1 MPKNN
6 YVWVLIF
13 GLMVLMFLRLPP
25 MVARKDWML
34 DTYRALVEADAIAR
48 QQYVEPITD
57 ERLVHGAIRGMMNR
71 LDPYSGYIA
80 PNELPDFER
89 RSAGDYVGLGMELGV
104 KGDQPVVIAPV
115 EGGPAARAGLLA
127 GDVLLTVNGRDAKG
141 LSVMEVD
148 ELLGRDPSSPVR
160 LLIERR
166 SEDRPRELVI
176 HPGPVHIHTVRGFRR
191 QAGGEWDYMIDGD
204 RGIAYVRISH
214 FAANT
219 MDDLHAVL
227 VGLRDAQ
234 VRGLLLDLRFN
245 PGGLLEQ
252 AVALVDRFVESG
264 LIVSTVTRHKA
275 VQEYRAAPDP
285 ADMGMELVVLVNGA
299 SASAAEIVAGA
310 LQDHGRALIV
320 GERSFGKGSV
330 QHLIYLHSNH
340 SAIKLTTAH
349 YRLPG
354 GRIIHRTAHNLRQDS
369 WGVQPDVIVPLS
381 EEEVRSIQEARQ
393 RIDTGGGG
401 PGTLRSEAE
410 QSGAPNAHG
419 GEIAGSTGVT
429 EGEVLRDRQLATGL
443 ALLNERAAAAVDI
456 P

>member
-1 MPKNN
+1 MMPKNN

-48 QQYVEPITD
+48 QQYVEPVTD
-57 ERLVHGAIRGMMNR
+57 DRLVHGAIRGMMSR

-115 EGGPAARAGLLA
+115 EGGPAAQAGLLA
-127 GDVLLTVNGRDAKG
+127 GDVLLSVNGRDAKG

-148 ELLGRDPSSPVR
+148 DLLGRDPSRPVR
-160 LLIERR
+160 LVIERR

-176 HPGPVHIHTVRGFRR
+176 HPGPVHILTVRGFRR
-191 QAGGEWDYMIDGD
+191 RAGGEWDYMIDAD

-219 MDDLHAVL
+219 MEDLRGVL
-227 VGLRDAQ
+227 VGLRDAR

-252 AVALVDRFVESG
+252 AVALVDMFLDDGV
-264 LIVSTVTRHKA
+264 IVSTVTRHKA
-275 VQEYRAAPDP
+275 VQEYRAAPAP
-285 ADMGMELVVLVNGA
+285 ADLGVELVVLVNGA

-310 LQDHGRALIV
+310 LQDHRRALIV

-354 GRIIHRTAHNLRQDS
+354 GRIIHRTARNLRQDL
-369 WGVQPDVIVPLS
+369 WGVQPDIIVPLS

-393 RIDTGGGG
+393 RLDAGGTCLGIA
-401 PGTLRSEAE
+401 RSETERITGEASE
-410 QSGAPNAHG
+410 QAATPM
-419 GEIAGSTGVT
+419 
-429 EGEVLRDRQLATGL
+429 GEVLRDRQLAT
-443 ALLNERAAAAVDI
+443 ALTLLHERAAAANS